1 MANLRQCWFRGVL
14 FGRLVEIK
22 RRFRIKFGDEWK
34 FEVISRYLT
43 RLKMLGDDSKFLREI
58 ELKLELKSLFD
69 GSKIHA
75 NLRDTRPIRLVRIGR

>member
-69 GSKIHA
+69 GSKIRA
-75 NLRDTRPIRLVRIGR
+75 NLRDTRPI